1 MIRLSDKLAKII
13 IISQALSTLRQGG
26 NNTQVPLPSS
36 AEIIS
41 ILLENNNVRQAAAS
55 TYFLP
60 RLNILNP
67 RDN

>member
-1 MIRLSDKLAKII
+1 
-13 IISQALSTLRQGG
+13 
-26 NNTQVPLPSS
+26 VPLPSS